1 MTRLPGSLVALG
13 LALLLGT
20 GCGAIEYSVYILQAH
35 EAVAEAQ
42 VSGAGPS
49 PDVLDAEGAGTA
61 SSGAAYEILLSCAT
75 DDEEACPRE
84 QRGVSCCLAPYEYT
98 YAMEHLRKA
107 REEVGQADYQAAVDM
122 ARLAR
127 DYARKARDMA
137 AELRREAGR

>member
-1 MTRLPGSLVALG
+1 MTRLPGSWVALG
-13 LALLLGT
+13 LVLLLGT

-42 VSGAGPS
+42 VSGAGPL
-49 PDVLDAEGAGTA
+49 PDVLDSEGAGTA

-84 QRGVSCCLAPYEYT
+84 QRGVNCCLAPYEYT

-107 REEVGQADYQAAVDM
+107 REEVGQADYQAAVEM

>member
-1 MTRLPGSLVALG
+1 MTRLPGSWVALG

-42 VSGAGPS
+42 VSGAGPL

-84 QRGVSCCLAPYEYT
+84 QRGVNCCLAPYEYT

-107 REEVGQADYQAAVDM
+107 REEVGQADYQAAVEM